1 MPTKKQY
8 MDNHSIIRFDWAAK
22 RLLRNKANYAVLEGL
37 VTVLLGEKISIIEM
51 LESESNQDSA
61 NDKFNRVDIKAK
73 DSKGDIILIEIQ
85 LTREW
90 YYLQRVLYGVS
101 KTITEHISL
110 GSKYEEVKKI
120 YSINILYFDLG
131 KGSDYLYHGTTTF
144 IGVHTKDELI
154 VRKRDKDAIR
164 TCSPTEIF
172 PEYFLIRVNEFNEV
186 AKTPIEEWM
195 DFLKNNHIKD
205 NTETPGLREAK
216 EQLRVLQMNDAERKA
231 YDNYLDTIR
240 TQDSVLDTYRT
251 EGLLEGRMIGRA
263 EGRAEGREEGRAEG
277 RAEGREE
284 GREEGR
290 AEGARNQSIAI
301 AKEMIKMNLDKSI
314 IKRATGLTDD
324 ELDNLT

>member
-1 MPTKKQY
+1 

-37 VTVLLGEKISIIEM
+37 VTVLLGEKIAIIEM

-251 EGLLEGRMIGRA
+251 EGLLEGRMIGRE
-263 EGRAEGREEGRAEG
+263 EGRKEGREEGRAEG
-277 RAEGREE
+277 RE
-284 GREEGR
+284 
-290 AEGARNQSIAI
+290 EGARNQSIAI

>member
-37 VTVLLGEKISIIEM
+37 VTVLLGEKIAIIEM
-51 LESESNQDSA
+51 LESESNQSSA

-251 EGLLEGRMIGRA
+251 EGLLEGRMIGR
-263 EGRAEGREEGRAEG
+263 EEG

-284 GREEGR
+284 GRE
-290 AEGARNQSIAI
+290 EGARNQSIAI

>member
-1 MPTKKQY
+1 

-251 EGLLEGRMIGRA
+251 EGLLEGRMIGRE

-277 RAEGREE
+277 RE
-284 GREEGR
+284 
-290 AEGARNQSIAI
+290 EGARNQSIAI

>member
-1 MPTKKQY
+1 

-263 EGRAEGREEGRAEG
+263 EGREEG

>member
-144 IGVHTKDELI
+144 IGVHTNDELI
-154 VRKRDKDAIR
+154 VRKRDKDAMR

-251 EGLLEGRMIGRA
+251 EGLLEGRMIGR
-263 EGRAEGREEGRAEG
+263 EEG

-290 AEGARNQSIAI
+290 AEGARNQSFAI

-314 IKRATGLTDD
+314 IKRATGLTDE

>member
-1 MPTKKQY
+1 

-144 IGVHTKDELI
+144 IGVHTNDELI

-251 EGLLEGRMIGRA
+251 EGLLEGRMIGR
-263 EGRAEGREEGRAEG
+263 EEGRAEG

-290 AEGARNQSIAI
+290 AEGREEGREEGARNQSIAI

-314 IKRATGLTDD
+314 IKRSTGLTDD

>member
-1 MPTKKQY
+1 

-251 EGLLEGRMIGRA
+251 EGLLEGRMIGRE
-263 EGRAEGREEGRAEG
+263 EGRAEGREEGRA
-277 RAEGREE
+277 E

>member
-1 MPTKKQY
+1 

-37 VTVLLGEKISIIEM
+37 VTVLLGEKIAIIEM

-251 EGLLEGRMIGRA
+251 EGLLEGRMIGR
-263 EGRAEGREEGRAEG
+263 
-277 RAEGREE
+277 EE
-284 GREEGR
+284 GRE
-290 AEGARNQSIAI
+290 EGARNQSIAI

>member
-1 MPTKKQY
+1 MYLCPQKKQY

-144 IGVHTKDELI
+144 IGVHTNDELI

-251 EGLLEGRMIGRA
+251 EGLLEGRMIGR
-263 EGRAEGREEGRAEG
+263 
-277 RAEGREE
+277 EE

>member
-110 GSKYEEVKKI
+110 GAKYEEVKKI

-251 EGLLEGRMIGRA
+251 EGLLEGRMIGRE
-263 EGRAEGREEGRAEG
+263 EGRAEGRE
-277 RAEGREE
+277 
-284 GREEGR
+284 
-290 AEGARNQSIAI
+290 EGARNQSIAI

-314 IKRATGLTDD
+314 IKRATGLTDE

>member
-1 MPTKKQY
+1 

-263 EGRAEGREEGRAEG
+263 EGREEG

-284 GREEGR
+284 GRE
-290 AEGARNQSIAI
+290 EGARNQSIAI

>member
-263 EGRAEGREEGRAEG
+263 EGREEG

>member
-1 MPTKKQY
+1 

-251 EGLLEGRMIGRA
+251 EGLLEGRMIGR
-263 EGRAEGREEGRAEG
+263 EEG

>member
-1 MPTKKQY
+1 

-263 EGRAEGREEGRAEG
+263 EGREEGRAEG
-277 RAEGREE
+277 RAEGRE
-284 GREEGR
+284 
-290 AEGARNQSIAI
+290 EGARNQSIAI

-314 IKRATGLTDD
+314 IKRATGLTDE

>member
-1 MPTKKQY
+1 

-263 EGRAEGREEGRAEG
+263 EGR
-277 RAEGREE
+277 EE

>member
-1 MPTKKQY
+1 

-110 GSKYEEVKKI
+110 GTKYEEVKKI

-251 EGLLEGRMIGRA
+251 EGLLEGRMIGR
-263 EGRAEGREEGRAEG
+263 EEG

-314 IKRATGLTDD
+314 IKRATGLTDE

>member
-144 IGVHTKDELI
+144 IGVHTNDELI

-251 EGLLEGRMIGRA
+251 EGLLEGRMIGR
-263 EGRAEGREEGRAEG
+263 EEGRAEG
-277 RAEGREE
+277 RAEGRE
-284 GREEGR
+284 
-290 AEGARNQSIAI
+290 EGARNQSIAI

>member
-1 MPTKKQY
+1 

-251 EGLLEGRMIGRA
+251 EGLLEGRMIGR
-263 EGRAEGREEGRAEG
+263 EEGREEGRAEG
-277 RAEGREE
+277 RE
-284 GREEGR
+284 
-290 AEGARNQSIAI
+290 EGARNQSIAI

-314 IKRATGLTDD
+314 IKRATGLTDE
-324 ELDNLT
+324 ELDILT

>member
-1 MPTKKQY
+1 

-251 EGLLEGRMIGRA
+251 EGLLEGRMIGR
-263 EGRAEGREEGRAEG
+263 EEGRAEG

-284 GREEGR
+284 GRAEGR

-314 IKRATGLTDD
+314 IKRSTGLTDD

>member
-1 MPTKKQY
+1 

-251 EGLLEGRMIGRA
+251 EGLLEGRMIGRE
-263 EGRAEGREEGRAEG
+263 EGRAEGREEGRA
-277 RAEGREE
+277 E

-314 IKRATGLTDD
+314 IKRTTGLTDE

>member
-1 MPTKKQY
+1 

-144 IGVHTKDELI
+144 IGVHTNDELI

-263 EGRAEGREEGRAEG
+263 EGREEG

-284 GREEGR
+284 GRE
-290 AEGARNQSIAI
+290 EGARNQSIAI

-314 IKRATGLTDD
+314 IKRATGLTDE

>member
-1 MPTKKQY
+1 
-8 MDNHSIIRFDWAAK
+8 
-22 RLLRNKANYAVLEGL
+22 
-37 VTVLLGEKISIIEM
+37 M
-51 LESESNQDSA
+51 LESESNQSSA

-251 EGLLEGRMIGRA
+251 EGLLEGRMIGRE
-263 EGRAEGREEGRAEG
+263 EGRAEGRE
-277 RAEGREE
+277 
-284 GREEGR
+284 
-290 AEGARNQSIAI
+290 EGARNQSIAI

-324 ELDNLT
+324 ELDNLI

>member
-1 MPTKKQY
+1 

-37 VTVLLGEKISIIEM
+37 VTVLLGEKIAIIEM

-251 EGLLEGRMIGRA
+251 EGLLEGRMIGR
-263 EGRAEGREEGRAEG
+263 EEGRAEG

>member
-1 MPTKKQY
+1 

-216 EQLRVLQMNDAERKA
+216 EQRRVLQMNDAERKA

-251 EGLLEGRMIGRA
+251 EGLLEGRMIGR
-263 EGRAEGREEGRAEG
+263 EEGRAEG
-277 RAEGREE
+277 RAEGRE
-284 GREEGR
+284 
-290 AEGARNQSIAI
+290 EGARNQSIAI

-314 IKRATGLTDD
+314 IKRATGLTDE

>member
-263 EGRAEGREEGRAEG
+263 EGREEGRAEG
-277 RAEGREE
+277 RE
-284 GREEGR
+284 
-290 AEGARNQSIAI
+290 EGARNQSIAI

>member
-1 MPTKKQY
+1 

-37 VTVLLGEKISIIEM
+37 VTVLLGEKIAIIEM

-251 EGLLEGRMIGRA
+251 EGLLEGRMIGRE
-263 EGRAEGREEGRAEG
+263 EGRAEGREEGRA
-277 RAEGREE
+277 E

>member
-1 MPTKKQY
+1 

-37 VTVLLGEKISIIEM
+37 VTVLLGEKIAIIEM

-251 EGLLEGRMIGRA
+251 EGLLEGRMIGRE

-277 RAEGREE
+277 REE
-284 GREEGR
+284 GRE
-290 AEGARNQSIAI
+290 EGARNQSIAI

-314 IKRATGLTDD
+314 IKRATGLTDE

>member
-1 MPTKKQY
+1 

-22 RLLRNKANYAVLEGL
+22 RLLRNKANFAVLEGL

-144 IGVHTKDELI
+144 IGVHTNDELI

-251 EGLLEGRMIGRA
+251 EGLLEGRMIGRE
-263 EGRAEGREEGRAEG
+263 EGRKEGREEGRAEG
-277 RAEGREE
+277 RE
-284 GREEGR
+284 
-290 AEGARNQSIAI
+290 EGARNQSIAI

-314 IKRATGLTDD
+314 IKRATGLTDE

>member
-1 MPTKKQY
+1 

-144 IGVHTKDELI
+144 IGVHTNDELI

-251 EGLLEGRMIGRA
+251 EGLLEGRMIGR
-263 EGRAEGREEGRAEG
+263 EEGRK
-277 RAEGREE
+277 EGREE
-284 GREEGR
+284 GRE
-290 AEGARNQSIAI
+290 EGARNQSIAI

>member
-1 MPTKKQY
+1 

-263 EGRAEGREEGRAEG
+263 EGREEGRAEG
-277 RAEGREE
+277 RE
-284 GREEGR
+284 
-290 AEGARNQSIAI
+290 EGARNQSIAI

>member
-1 MPTKKQY
+1 

-263 EGRAEGREEGRAEG
+263 EGREEGREEGRAEG
-277 RAEGREE
+277 RE
-284 GREEGR
+284 
-290 AEGARNQSIAI
+290 EGARNQSIAI

>member
-1 MPTKKQY
+1 

-144 IGVHTKDELI
+144 IGVHTNDELI

-263 EGRAEGREEGRAEG
+263 EGREEGRAEG

-314 IKRATGLTDD
+314 IKRATGLTDE

>member
-1 MPTKKQY
+1 

-144 IGVHTKDELI
+144 IGVHTNDELI

-251 EGLLEGRMIGRA
+251 EGLLEGRMIGREEGRA

-277 RAEGREE
+277 RAE

-314 IKRATGLTDD
+314 IKRTTGLTDE

>member
-1 MPTKKQY
+1 

-37 VTVLLGEKISIIEM
+37 VTVLLGEKIAIIEM

-251 EGLLEGRMIGRA
+251 EGLLEGRMIGR
-263 EGRAEGREEGRAEG
+263 EEGRAEG
-277 RAEGREE
+277 RV
-284 GREEGR
+284 EGR

>member
-1 MPTKKQY
+1 

-251 EGLLEGRMIGRA
+251 EGLLEGRMIGRE
-263 EGRAEGREEGRAEG
+263 EGRAEGRE
-277 RAEGREE
+277 
-284 GREEGR
+284 
-290 AEGARNQSIAI
+290 EGARNQSIAI

-314 IKRATGLTDD
+314 IKRATGLTDE

>member
-1 MPTKKQY
+1 

-37 VTVLLGEKISIIEM
+37 VTVLLGEKIAIIEM

-251 EGLLEGRMIGRA
+251 EGLLEGRMIGR
-263 EGRAEGREEGRAEG
+263 
-277 RAEGREE
+277 EE

-314 IKRATGLTDD
+314 IKRATGLTDE

>member
-1 MPTKKQY
+1 

-144 IGVHTKDELI
+144 IGVHTNDELI

-251 EGLLEGRMIGRA
+251 EGLLEGRMIGREEGRA

-277 RAEGREE
+277 REEGRKEGRE
-284 GREEGR
+284 
-290 AEGARNQSIAI
+290 EGARNQSIAI

>member
-1 MPTKKQY
+1 

-251 EGLLEGRMIGRA
+251 EGLLEGRMIGRE
-263 EGRAEGREEGRAEG
+263 EGRAEGREEGC
-277 RAEGREE
+277 
-284 GREEGR
+284 

-314 IKRATGLTDD
+314 IKRATGLTDE